1 MITRKSRRPA
11 LGLRPAARSA
21 ASVSVAARIFLL
33 RPSRIDE
40 EFLGFR
46 YNLPVSPPSPQ
57 GRPSLRAGRR
67 VRMAFKNPKVDLN
80 DISLDE
86 LKHTF
91 HLPMKEASQVL
102 GICLS
107 GVKKLCRKYDIPRW
121 PHRKVRS

>member
-1 MITRKSRRPA
+1 M
-11 LGLRPAARSA
+11 
-21 ASVSVAARIFLL
+21 

-86 LKHTF
+86 LRHTF